1 MAADI
6 APTDAGAGRSD
17 RSGRSGNEDGEVVA
31 GAVMRNDRRDWLYG
45 AAGLA
50 AGTLAGLSGLS
61 LSSQARA
68 QGAFDWKRHAGQS
81 IEVHLV
87 RSPRGELL
95 HQGVKEFTELTGIRV
110 GSEQV
115 PEQQSRQ
122 KTVIEFNAGR
132 TSFDVVHLSYHV
144 QKEQF
149 GKGRWLEDL
158 RPMFAGEAPA
168 DFDLADFSEAGMA
181 YATQAD
187 GRIDSLPLN
196 LDPWILYWNK
206 ALFEEKGVA
215 YPKSY
220 DEIAAAA
227 KAIHDPKKG
236 VVGFVGR
243 GLKNANVPLWGG
255 FLLGWGGRYL
265 DDAGRLATTSAEAVA
280 SASFYRDLLKDTGPV
295 GAAGY
300 NWNEAQGLFLQGR
313 AAMWL
318 DGSGFAPPLEDP
330 KRSRL
335 VGKVGYG
342 IIPPGPKRQVSPTF
356 GDGIGVSATS
366 SKKGPAWYYVL
377 WATGKAMQ
385 ARMLATGSGAPV
397 RLSAYGDKEAIANLK
412 VPAAWLT
419 AVAEALRIA
428 QPGLPILEPVT
439 EFRDV
444 YGIALSNML
453 TGADVGAELDRATAA
468 FAPVLAKGRR

>member
-1 MAADI
+1 M
-6 APTDAGAGRSD
+6 TKDAGCIA
-17 RSGRSGNEDGEVVA
+17 A
-31 GAVMRNDRRDWLYG
+31 RRDWLRG
-45 AAGLA
+45 ASGFV
-50 AGTLAGLSGLS
+50 AGTTVALSGL
-61 LSSQARA
+61 ARA
-68 QGAFDWKRHAGQS
+68 EPAFDWKRHAGQS

-95 HQGVKEFTELTGIRV
+95 RQGEKEFQELTGIRV

-122 KTVIEFNAGR
+122 KAVIEFNAGR
-132 TSFDVVHLSYHV
+132 TSFDVIHLSYHV

-149 GKGRWLEDL
+149 GRGRWLEDL
-158 RPMFAGEAPA
+158 RPMFASQAPT
-168 DFDLADFSEAGMA
+168 DFDLADFSDSGMA

-187 GRIDSLPLN
+187 RRVDSLPLN

-206 ALFEEKGVA
+206 ALFEEKGLA
-215 YPKSY
+215 YPTSL
-220 DEIAAAA
+220 EAIAVAARA
-227 KAIHDPKKG
+227 LHDPKKG

-255 FLLGWGGRYL
+255 FLLGWGGRFL
-265 DDAGRLATTSAEAVA
+265 DDDGRLATTSPEALA
-280 SASFYRDLLKDTGPV
+280 SATFYRDLLKDSGPA

-330 KRSRL
+330 KRSRI

-342 IIPPGPKRQVSPTF
+342 VLPPGPKARVSPTF
-356 GDGIGVSATS
+356 GDGLGVSATS
-366 SKKGPAWYYVL
+366 TKKGPAWYYVL

-385 ARMLATGSGAPV
+385 ARMLATGSGAAV
-397 RLSAYGDKEAIANLK
+397 RRSAYANAEVRSALK
-412 VPAAWLT
+412 VPVAWLD
-419 AVAEALRIA
+419 AVSGSLEIA
-428 QPGLPILEPVT
+428 RPGLPAIEAVN

-444 YGIALSNML
+444 FGIALSNML
-453 TGADVGAELDRATAA
+453 AGGEVAAELDKATTA
-468 FAPVLAKGRR
+468 FAPVLARARS

>member
-1 MAADI
+1 MAGDTSRFEAARI
-6 APTDAGAGRSD
+6 AAG
-17 RSGRSGNEDGEVVA
+17 
-31 GAVMRNDRRDWLYG
+31 RRDWLRQASGLG
-45 AAGLA
+45 AAAAALA
-50 AGTLAGLSGLS
+50 LGGR
-61 LSSQARA
+61 ARA
-68 QGAFDWKRHAGQS
+68 EPAFDWKRYAGQS

-95 HQGVKEFTELTGIRV
+95 RQAEKEFQDLTGIRV

-122 KTVIEFNAGR
+122 KAVIEFNAGK
-132 TSFDVVHLSYHV
+132 TSFDVIHLSYHV

-149 GKGRWLEDL
+149 GRGRWLEDL
-158 RPMFAGEAPA
+158 RPLFADQAPA
-168 DFDLADFSEAGMA
+168 DFELADFSDSGLA

-206 ALFEEKGVA
+206 ALFEEKGLA
-215 YPKSY
+215 YPTSY
-220 DEIAAAA
+220 EAIAAAA
-227 KAIHDPKKG
+227 RSLHDPKKG

-255 FLLGWGGRYL
+255 FLLGYGGRFL
-265 DDAGRLATTSAEAVA
+265 DDDGKLATTSPEAIA
-280 SASFYRDLLKDTGPV
+280 SATFYRDLLKDSGPA

-330 KRSRL
+330 KRSRI

-342 IIPPGPKRQVSPTF
+342 VLPPGPKARVSPTF
-356 GDGIGVSATS
+356 GDGLGVSATS
-366 SKKGPAWYYVL
+366 TKKGPAWYYVL
-377 WATGKAMQ
+377 WATGQAMQ
-385 ARMLATGSGAPV
+385 ARMLATGSGAAV
-397 RLSAYGDKEAIANLK
+397 RRSAYASADVRSALK
-412 VPAAWLT
+412 VPEAWLD
-419 AVAEALRIA
+419 AVSASLEIA
-428 QPGLPILEPVT
+428 RPGLPGIEAVN

-444 YGIALSNML
+444 FGIALSNL
-453 TGADVGAELDRATAA
+453 LSGGDVAAELDKATAA
-468 FAPVLAKGRR
+468 FAPVLARSGK